1 MTTNNLQKCKKRC
14 VVIFF
19 FLNYNCKMDIKA
31 TLLLISLIVLFG
43 YFAEWIFEKYS
54 IPDTL
59 SLLLIGFLI
68 GPSVLNLLS
77 IQSLSKIA
85 PLFTTFTLLFLMF
98 DGGLDI
104 DLKSFAD
111 GLGSGLII
119 GLWNFFLSS
128 ILITGIMYYIDR
140 DLISALLLGFTLGG
154 ITSAYVIPILKQ
166 LDVNKKVFTV
176 MTIESS
182 ITDVLSIVFA
192 ITIMQIKIA
201 HQFKAGMIFSN
212 IASLFAIA
220 GFTGIIFGIL
230 WFYIEGTIVKE
241 DENYIM
247 MIAYVVLV
255 YIITEYLGGNGA
267 ISSLFLGLVL
277 ANSRTIKSFGRLI
290 KRKRD
295 KDKKQ
300 KPIVSKREKLF
311 YKEISFFLKTFFFVY
326 IGLLLNLK
334 NTEAIVIGLTISIS
348 LMLIRPIS
356 SLFTKKFEYLDRKL
370 INSLFARGIAPAVI
384 ILIAKENGAIRDQ
397 LSIDVVY
404 FVITASIILSSF
416 KVFLYKLKRKEKQTV

>member
-1 MTTNNLQKCKKRC
+1 MTTNNLLKCKKRC

-182 ITDVLSIVFA
+182 VTDVLSIVFA

-384 ILIAKENGAIRDQ
+384 ILIAKENGAIKDQ

>member
-1 MTTNNLQKCKKRC
+1 
-14 VVIFF
+14 
-19 FLNYNCKMDIKA
+19 MDTKA
-31 TLLLISLIVLFG
+31 ILLLISVIVLFG

-68 GPSVLNLLS
+68 GPSALNLLS
-77 IQSLSKIA
+77 LQSLSMVA

-111 GLGSGLII
+111 GLSSGLII

-128 ILITGIMYYIDR
+128 VLVTGILYYNDR

-166 LDVNKKVFTV
+166 LNVNKKVFTV

-182 ITDVLSIVFA
+182 VTDVLSIVFA

-247 MIAYVVLV
+247 MIAYVVIV

-267 ISSLFLGLVL
+267 ISSLFVGLVL
-277 ANSRTIKSFGRLI
+277 ANSRAIKSFGRII
-290 KRKRD
+290 KRKR
-295 KDKKQ
+295 KKVDKKQ

-334 NTEAIVIGLTISIS
+334 NTEAVVIGLTISVS

-356 SLFTKKFEYLDRKL
+356 SLFTIKFEFLDRKL

-384 ILIAKENGAIRDQ
+384 ILIAKENGAIKDQ

-416 KVFLYKLKRKEKQTV
+416 KVFLYKLKRKSYTNISKH

>member
-1 MTTNNLQKCKKRC
+1 
-14 VVIFF
+14 
-19 FLNYNCKMDIKA
+19 MDIKA

-111 GLGSGLII
+111 GLGAGLII

-176 MTIESS
+176 LTIESS
-182 ITDVLSIVFA
+182 VTDVLSIVFA

-247 MIAYVVLV
+247 MIAYVVIV

-277 ANSRTIKSFGRLI
+277 ANSRPIKSFGKI
-290 KRKRD
+290 IKGKRK
-295 KDKKQ
+295 KVDKKQ

-334 NTEAIVIGLTISIS
+334 NTEAVVIGLTISIS

-356 SLFTKKFEYLDRKL
+356 SLFTKKFEYFDRKL

-384 ILIAKENGAIRDQ
+384 ILIAKENGAIKDQ

>member
-1 MTTNNLQKCKKRC
+1 
-14 VVIFF
+14 
-19 FLNYNCKMDIKA
+19 MDIKA

-128 ILITGIMYYIDR
+128 ILITGIMYYIER

-182 ITDVLSIVFA
+182 VTDVLSIVFA

-247 MIAYVVLV
+247 MIAYVVIV

-267 ISSLFLGLVL
+267 ISALFLGLVL

-384 ILIAKENGAIRDQ
+384 ILIAKENGAIKDQ

>member
-1 MTTNNLQKCKKRC
+1 MTTNNLIKCKKRC
-14 VVIFF
+14 IVIFF

-182 ITDVLSIVFA
+182 VTDVLSIVFA

-384 ILIAKENGAIRDQ
+384 ILIAKENGAIKDQ

>member
-1 MTTNNLQKCKKRC
+1 
-14 VVIFF
+14 
-19 FLNYNCKMDIKA
+19 MDIKA

-182 ITDVLSIVFA
+182 VTDVLSIVFA

-247 MIAYVVLV
+247 MIAYVVIV

-267 ISSLFLGLVL
+267 ISALFLGLVL

-384 ILIAKENGAIRDQ
+384 ILIAKENGAIKDQ